1 MSDIKLLRRRRFQRG
16 LGWNAFNRFIRNPQ
30 GVVGLGIVLFFLFVA
45 IFADRI
51 APYSVL
57 HTDFSENNLPPF
69 WMNDPVFGTKG
80 DPRHILGTAVL
91 GRDIFSWAIYG
102 TRTSML
108 LGVVTAPIVALI
120 GCMIG
125 LSAGYLGGRV
135 DNLIMRITDVFYS
148 FPSITIYILIVM
160 ILKNYPAGGWLGG
173 LFTFFLA
180 FMIVGWA
187 SVARLVRAEV
197 IKVKELQFVEAARS
211 LGLKG
216 WNIAFRHILPN
227 AISPILIWI
236 SFSVP
241 QFILTEAILTYLG
254 IGIGSVNMSE
264 VFFITSWGGMF
275 LEGRLLINSK
285 PIMTIVPTVCVA
297 AVSLGFTF
305 VGDALRDALDPLQM
319 QFNQRRPALD
329 R

>member
-1 MSDIKLLRRRRFQRG
+1 
-16 LGWNAFNRFIRNPQ
+16 
-30 GVVGLGIVLFFLFVA
+30 
-45 IFADRI
+45 
-51 APYSVL
+51 
-57 HTDFSENNLPPF
+57 
-69 WMNDPVFGTKG
+69 
-80 DPRHILGTAVL
+80 
-91 GRDIFSWAIYG
+91 
-102 TRTSML
+102 
-108 LGVVTAPIVALI
+108 
-120 GCMIG
+120 
-125 LSAGYLGGRV
+125 
-135 DNLIMRITDVFYS
+135 
-148 FPSITIYILIVM
+148 
-160 ILKNYPAGGWLGG
+160 
-173 LFTFFLA
+173 
-180 FMIVGWA
+180 MIVGWA

-275 LEGRLLINSK
+275 LEGRMLINSK

-297 AVSLGFTF
+297 LVSLGFTF
-305 VGDALRDALDPLQM
+305 IGDALRDALDPLQM